1 MDSSTIDLNPALQ
14 AELAKLQAAYL
25 AKLAHTL
32 DDIQR
37 LGQSLNDPAACPDA
51 LDRLY
56 RHLHALAGS
65 GGSYGLHQLSRQARH
80 LERRVQGWVEQKFT
94 TPCPA
99 DQAELLR
106 DLADLERAAH
116 AVPTPPA
123 VQQTDSP
130 STSPPPTDTENKR
143 ACVWLV
149 MSAQATANAVA
160 QQLELFNFAVQI
172 YPTVDAVVQAVD
184 QSMPDLILLDM
195 TAPLPKDWLVLDTA
209 ARLHSGLRCLDPF
222 QDAARRVVLHCPV
235 LVISDSDAFADR
247 MQASKAHV
255 QGYFLKP
262 LDIPAL
268 IARMTHLI
276 NQKSSPPP
284 RVLIIDDDADLAER
298 YRLVLDA
305 AGMDVTVLSEVTQMM
320 PTLERLRPE
329 LILMDLHMPDFTGPE
344 LAGVIR
350 QHDQWA
356 SLPIVYLSAETDFDQ
371 RVSALNRGGDDYL
384 IKPITDRELI
394 MAVRVRVERA
404 RQIDTLISR
413 DSLTGLLKHASIKE
427 AVNQAVA
434 QARRQHTPTTLA
446 MLDIDHFKSVND
458 RYGHALGDVV
468 IASVATLLRQRLR
481 QSDLI
486 GRYGGEEFAVVLP
499 DCTATMAYKLLDDLR
514 EHFAT
519 LSFQHAQQTFHCTVS
534 IGLATTSDHPQANGA
549 ALLTLADGALYQA
562 KSSGRNQVQV
572 AAQTVTDSSKWPGE
586 GQGQGRSRA
595 ENTEKG

>member
-1 MDSSTIDLNPALQ
+1 MNAALQ
-14 AELAKLQAAYL
+14 AELTKLQAAYM
-25 AKLAHTL
+25 AKLADTL
-32 DDIQR
+32 DDMHR
-37 LGQSLNDPAACPDA
+37 LGQSLNDPATCPDA

-80 LERRVQGWVEQKFT
+80 LERRIQGWVEQKHAT
-94 TPCPA
+94 ICAA
-99 DQAELLR
+99 DQADLLR
-106 DLADLERAAH
+106 DLADLEH
-116 AVPTPPA
+116 ATRVAPDPLAIQLADPLPAQPPA
-123 VQQTDSP
+123 RTHDR
-130 STSPPPTDTENKR
+130 R

-149 MSAQATANAVA
+149 MPEQDTANAVA

-172 YPTVDAVVQAVD
+172 HHSVDAVVHAASQTT
-184 QSMPDLILLDM
+184 PDLILLDM
-195 TAPLPKDWLVLDTA
+195 TAPLPKDWQVLDTA
-209 ARLHSGLRCLDPF
+209 ARLRSDLSCMDPF
-222 QDAARRVVLHCPV
+222 QDTARRVVLHCPV
-235 LVISDSDAFADR
+235 LVISDSDSFADR

-255 QGYFLKP
+255 QGYFLRP

-276 NQKSSPPP
+276 GQRHSPPP
-284 RVLIIDDDADLAER
+284 RVLIIDDDATLAER

-305 AGMDVTVLSEVTQMM
+305 AGMDVTVLSKVTQMM
-320 PTLERLRPE
+320 TTLERLRPE
-329 LILMDLHMPDFTGPE
+329 LILMDLHMPEFTGPE

-356 SLPIVYLSAETDFDQ
+356 SLPIVYLSAETDFDL

-384 IKPITDRELI
+384 IKPITDRELV

-404 RQIDTLISR
+404 RQLDALISR

-427 AVNQAVA
+427 AVNQSVV

-446 MLDIDHFKSVND
+446 MLDIDHFKAVND

-481 QSDLI
+481 QSDII
-486 GRYGGEEFAVVLP
+486 GRYGGEEFVVVLP
-499 DCTATMAYKLLDDLR
+499 DCATSQAYALLDDLR

-519 LSFQHAQQTFHCTVS
+519 LSFQHAHQTFHCTLSV
-534 IGLATTSDHPQANGA
+534 GLATTSDHPQANGA
-549 ALLTLADGALYQA
+549 ALLVLADSALYQA
-562 KSSGRNQVQV
+562 KSSGRNQVQI
-572 AAQTVTDSSKWPGE
+572 AAQAVTD
-586 GQGQGRSRA
+586 
-595 ENTEKG
+595 